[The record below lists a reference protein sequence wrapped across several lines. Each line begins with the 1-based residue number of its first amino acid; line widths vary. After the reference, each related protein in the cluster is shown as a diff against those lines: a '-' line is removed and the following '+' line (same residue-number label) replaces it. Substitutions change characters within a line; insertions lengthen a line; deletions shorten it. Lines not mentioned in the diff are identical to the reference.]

1 MNRLESA
8 IPLLL
13 QQLKTFP
20 QQDLVIVFPD
30 DGATKRF
37 KDMFS
42 VYSFVTCAKVRNG
55 DHCNVV
61 VKDGDPNGKH
71 VVIVDDLVQTGGT
84 LIECA
89 KACLGKGATK
99 VSGFVTHAVFPKNSW
114 SKFAHSSNPSVKF
127 ETFWITDSIPH
138 SRDIAKNEPFKLL
151 SLSALIADRL
161 LGYDLVPSV

>member
-61 VKDGDPNGKH
+61 VKDGKNYH
-71 VVIVDDLVQTGGT
+71 IVFLHIF
-84 LIECA
+84 L
-89 KACLGKGATK
+89 L
-99 VSGFVTHAVFPKNSW
+99 
-114 SKFAHSSNPSVKF
+114 
-127 ETFWITDSIPH
+127 
-138 SRDIAKNEPFKLL
+138 KLKYL
-151 SLSALIADRL
+151 
-161 LGYDLVPSV
+161 